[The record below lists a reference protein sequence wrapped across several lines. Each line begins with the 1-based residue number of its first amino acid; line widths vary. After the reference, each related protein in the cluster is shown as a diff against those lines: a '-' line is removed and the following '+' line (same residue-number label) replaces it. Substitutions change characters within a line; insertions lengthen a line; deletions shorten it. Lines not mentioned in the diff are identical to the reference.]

1 MRAFLT
7 ESFGEDPDL
16 PLECKKSC
24 CESCDTNADL
34 DYNVKDDFLLLLE
47 VVRELKEN
55 SSETKVREK
64 GTKFTISGMI
74 PVWFTGFSIKK
85 KQQQKKKTR
94 TRVIR
99 AQTVPQRIQRIER
112 IEDKLRAFL
121 SNIKKKYYSNGKQIK
136 TKFSR
141 GSIEIFLFMQIT
153 NFLTDLCRILAV
165 FKYKYLK
172 IAAT

>member
-16 PLECKKSC
+16 PLEYKKSC

-85 KQQQKKKTR
+85 KTNKKKTR
-94 TRVIR
+94 TRAIR
-99 AQTVPQRIQRIER
+99 AQTVLKGGSGGSQR
-112 IEDKLRAFL
+112 IEDKLRAYS

-153 NFLTDLCRILAV
+153 NFLTDFCRILAV

>member
-1 MRAFLT
+1 MAFSFSIRYVYRTLTGECMRAFLT

-16 PLECKKSC
+16 PLEYKKSC

-85 KQQQKKKTR
+85 TTTTTKKQ
-94 TRVIR
+94 
-99 AQTVPQRIQRIER
+99 EL
-112 IEDKLRAFL
+112 E
-121 SNIKKKYYSNGKQIK
+121 
-136 TKFSR
+136 
-141 GSIEIFLFMQIT
+141 
-153 NFLTDLCRILAV
+153 
-165 FKYKYLK
+165 
-172 IAAT
+172 